1 MSSERRPST
10 PVIGPAGGKQRPP
23 MTYASAGPLARGG
36 LRMPIGR
43 VDVWG
48 SFTMVRVGCWSSGA
62 PTPSVAVFYPIWVS
76 VSGPSLRH
84 TVPAAWFLYPGWE
97 KFARYFAGNFTG
109 GKGSFFQ
116 GSSGGPLTSRG
127 KRGRLSAFVADTE
140 HRCRTPAHH
149 RSLYSSGMER
159 VRALLCWCAEGGGE
173 GGFTPRGP
181 LTLHTLS
188 FENIILFYFFSDFQS
203 VRSGRPASRRR
214 CPMNQPLFWASL
226 VRTSASL
233 AHPLELSSKINF
245 HPETPERRGAV
256 AQAKPIS
263 NMHFLPTFIFFFF
276 IQRAR

>member
-1 MSSERRPST
+1 
-10 PVIGPAGGKQRPP
+10 
-23 MTYASAGPLARGG
+23 
-36 LRMPIGR
+36 
-43 VDVWG
+43 
-48 SFTMVRVGCWSSGA
+48 MVRVGCWSSGA

-149 RSLYSSGMER
+149 ESLSRTVMER

-263 NMHFLPTFIFFFF
+263 NMHFLPTFIFFFSSRERGDRPRSQAAYPMNEPLSWAWLGGRDPWSLKKKTF
-276 IQRAR
+276 WRTFPEDQGTIP